1 MGTHLIQRLNIFSDA
16 FSVFLLWLQHNMVIL
31 SIFAGLTL
39 PFIFH
44 LPREERKNAPFWLKS
59 VACVSIFFFLSGTL
73 SPLTIQGLSF
83 FFTALDSHI
92 LLRLPLWILTVGF
105 TLFGLAFHIIVR
117 RLMVGEIDN
126 LKHRMIKKAN

>member
-1 MGTHLIQRLNIFSDA
+1 MGTHLMQRLNAFSDA
-16 FSVFLLWLQHNMVIL
+16 FSVFLLWLQHNPIIL

-59 VACVSIFFFLSGTL
+59 VAGVSTFFLIFGTL

-83 FFTALDSHI
+83 L
-92 LLRLPLWILTVGF
+92 
-105 TLFGLAFHIIVR
+105 
-117 RLMVGEIDN
+117 
-126 LKHRMIKKAN
+126 